1 MIPEYFH
8 FLRPWWLLALL
19 PLLVTV
25 WLMLKQKLG
34 RRDWEAVVDPALL
47 PYVLTAGRGGQR
59 RLPAVLTGVC
69 GLLAILALAGPVW
82 DKLPQPV
89 YSSRSALVIAL
100 DLSRSMDANDIDP
113 SRLVRAR
120 YKIRDILDRR
130 PAGLTALLVY
140 AGDAFTV
147 TPLTDDTATIASQLD
162 ALTTDIMPVQGN
174 RTDLALSLAGK
185 LLRQAG
191 AGRGDILLI
200 TDEVNLARGRD
211 VAQKL
216 NGENYRVSVLGVG
229 TERGVPIPLQDGSF
243 LKDARGRIVI
253 PVLDEAPMRKLVAAG
268 GGIYARLRPDDAD
281 INTLL
286 RLFHT
291 VMDNG
296 VTATQLR
303 TDVWREQGPW
313 LLLLLLPLAALA
325 FRRGYVLVLLCL
337 LLPVPRPAHAM
348 DWDSLWLRNDQR
360 AARAMHEGRD
370 KEAAQLFRDP
380 AWKGAAQY
388 RAGDYDGAIKS
399 LKGLQGTENLYNLG
413 NALARA
419 GRYQAA
425 LDAYARALQQ
435 DPGNE
440 DAKYNRKLVEDY
452 LKRQQQQQQQKS
464 KPGKGQKKPQPDQK
478 QGANHTGGK
487 DKEQQ
492 PQQPQ
497 QGQQQEQD
505 KSGRQPSDQDRQ
517 GGRERPTPQQR
528 QAEQKP
534 APEQSPRNGSMKKE
548 GLPRPEADRA
558 LPRSTDKMKPDE
570 EQQAIEQWLRR
581 IPDDPSGL
589 LRRKFLYQYQQRQG
603 EPPDNDDKTW

>member
-1 MIPEYFH
+1 VIPEYFH

-25 WLMLKQKLG
+25 WLMLKKKLG
-34 RRDWEAVVDPALL
+34 SRDWETVIDPELL
-47 PYVLTAGRGGQR
+47 PYVLTSGRGSTR
-59 RLPAVLTGVC
+59 RLPALLTAVC
-69 GLLAILALAGPVW
+69 GLLAIFALAGPVW

-89 YSSRSALVIAL
+89 YSSRSSLVIAL

-120 YKIRDILDRR
+120 YKIRDILNRR
-130 PAGLTALLVY
+130 PEGQTALLVY

-147 TPLTDDTATIASQLD
+147 TPLTDDTGTIASQLD

-174 RTDLALSLAGK
+174 RTDLALRLAGK

-211 VAQKL
+211 VAKKL
-216 NGENYRVSVLGVG
+216 RGENYRISVLGVG
-229 TERGVPIPLQDGSF
+229 TRRGVPIPLADGSF
-243 LKDARGRIVI
+243 LTDAKGQIVI

-268 GGIYARLRPDDAD
+268 GGIYLRLRTDDVD
-281 INTLL
+281 IDTLL

-296 VTATQLR
+296 VTATRLK

-325 FRRGYVLVLLCL
+325 FRRGYMLVLLCL
-337 LLPVPRPAHAM
+337 LLPVPRPARAM
-348 DWDSLWLRNDQR
+348 DWDSLWLRSDQR
-360 AARAMHEGRD
+360 AARALHEGRN
-370 KEAAQLFRDP
+370 KEAARLFRDP
-380 AWKGAAQY
+380 AWKGAAKY

-399 LKGLQGTENLYNLG
+399 LNGLKGPENLYNLG

-425 LDAYARALQQ
+425 LNAYDKALQQ

-452 LKRQQQQQQQKS
+452 LKKQQQKQKQKS
-464 KPGKGQKKPQPDQK
+464 KQGKGEKKPQP
-478 QGANHTGGK
+478 G
-487 DKEQQ
+487 QQ
-492 PQQPQ
+492 RNNNGSGRKNKPRPQQQQ
-497 QGQQQEQD
+497 QGQQQKQNQA
-505 KSGRQPSDQDRQ
+505 GRQQGDREQQKPS
-517 GGRERPTPQQR
+517 PQH
-528 QAEQKP
+528 AEQKP
-534 APEQSPRNGSMKKE
+534 RPEQSPQNGSMKKE
-548 GLPRPEADRA
+548 GQADRSA
-558 LPRSTDKMKPDE
+558 AAPSVKKMKPDE

-589 LRRKFLYQYQQRQG
+589 LRRKFLYQYQQR
-603 EPPDNDDKTW
+603 ERERPDSDEKTW